1 MELKTVR
8 TKSRPAIFNL
18 KAPEAVTPRLP
29 GDAQAALCLSSRA
42 APHAAQ
48 RPASNTL
55 CLCPCRGL
63 KYTKETQTV
72 SAFPRRR
79 NALSLSLDDASK
91 ARTFLVTISSQ
102 RKRPGLGSE
111 ARAGCTRDK
120 DACCP
125 WRPAT
130 RGPVRPRL
138 AASPNSPLPT
148 TQNALTKTLPCTPEP
163 REFKR
168 KRKWTATRARPFP
181 LRSAREPQPW
191 VRFPFSRKKQRC
203 RHVCTSKRKGS
214 QCEPLPI
221 SPHLILTSTLGGD
234 SRPFP
239 TDQGERSG
247 KMKRLDPSSRIRGLR
262 SQFWERRRLPPGL
275 AATSDRL

>member
-1 MELKTVR
+1 MELKKVR

-79 NALSLSLDDASK
+79 NAPSLSLDEASK

-130 RGPVRPRL
+130 GGPVRPRL

-148 TQNALTKTLPCTPEP
+148 TQNALSKDASLH
-163 REFKR
+163 
-168 KRKWTATRARPFP
+168 TRAQRIQAEAKVDGNARPAP
-181 LRSAREPQPW
+181 SLCGAHENRSPGSVSLSPEKNKGVDMCVQANERALS
-191 VRFPFSRKKQRC
+191 VGRFPS
-203 RHVCTSKRKGS
+203 V
-214 QCEPLPI
+214 
-221 SPHLILTSTLGGD
+221 LI
-234 SRPFP
+234 
-239 TDQGERSG
+239 
-247 KMKRLDPSSRIRGLR
+247 
-262 SQFWERRRLPPGL
+262 
-275 AATSDRL
+275 

>member
-79 NALSLSLDDASK
+79 NAPSLSLDDASK

-130 RGPVRPRL
+130 GGPVRPRL

-148 TQNALTKTLPCTPEP
+148 TQNALTKTLPCTQEP

-168 KRKWTATRARPFP
+168 KRKWTATRVPPLPSAERTRTAALGPFP
-181 LRSAREPQPW
+181 FLQ
-191 VRFPFSRKKQRC
+191 KKTK
-203 RHVCTSKRKGS
+203 V
-214 QCEPLPI
+214 
-221 SPHLILTSTLGGD
+221 
-234 SRPFP
+234 
-239 TDQGERSG
+239 
-247 KMKRLDPSSRIRGLR
+247 
-262 SQFWERRRLPPGL
+262 
-275 AATSDRL
+275 

>member
-148 TQNALTKTLPCTPEP
+148 TQNALSKDASLH
-163 REFKR
+163 
-168 KRKWTATRARPFP
+168 TRAQRIQAEAKVDGNARPPLPSAERTRTAALGPFP
-181 LRSAREPQPW
+181 FLQ
-191 VRFPFSRKKQRC
+191 KKTK
-203 RHVCTSKRKGS
+203 V
-214 QCEPLPI
+214 
-221 SPHLILTSTLGGD
+221 
-234 SRPFP
+234 
-239 TDQGERSG
+239 
-247 KMKRLDPSSRIRGLR
+247 
-262 SQFWERRRLPPGL
+262 
-275 AATSDRL
+275 

>member
-72 SAFPRRR
+72 PAFPRRR
-79 NALSLSLDDASK
+79 NAPSLSLDDASK

-130 RGPVRPRL
+130 GDPCARGW
-138 AASPNSPLPT
+138 PLP
-148 TQNALTKTLPCTPEP
+148 QTLLCQRHRTP
-163 REFKR
+163 
-168 KRKWTATRARPFP
+168 
-181 LRSAREPQPW
+181 
-191 VRFPFSRKKQRC
+191 
-203 RHVCTSKRKGS
+203 
-214 QCEPLPI
+214 
-221 SPHLILTSTLGGD
+221 
-234 SRPFP
+234 
-239 TDQGERSG
+239 
-247 KMKRLDPSSRIRGLR
+247 
-262 SQFWERRRLPPGL
+262 
-275 AATSDRL
+275 